1 MRQTLSIL
9 VEKGSSE
16 LARIVGLFSVG
27 GYNIES
33 LTVAESLE
41 PQFSRVTLVTNAEP
55 CVSEEIVKR
64 LENQVGVLSVVNL
77 SLTNHIERE
86 MALLHVKTTSPGDRS
101 EIMKLA
107 EIFEAKVIAAARE
120 TLTVQAVAERERLKE
135 LLELLQSFGICE
147 IARAGTLAIGKM

>member
-41 PQFSRVTLVTNAEP
+41 PQFSRVTLVTNSEP
-55 CVSEEIVKR
+55 CVIEEIVKR
-64 LENQVGVLSVVNL
+64 LENQIGVLSVVNL

-86 MALLHVKTTSPGDRS
+86 MVLLHVKTTSPGDRS
-101 EIMKLA
+101 EIVKLA